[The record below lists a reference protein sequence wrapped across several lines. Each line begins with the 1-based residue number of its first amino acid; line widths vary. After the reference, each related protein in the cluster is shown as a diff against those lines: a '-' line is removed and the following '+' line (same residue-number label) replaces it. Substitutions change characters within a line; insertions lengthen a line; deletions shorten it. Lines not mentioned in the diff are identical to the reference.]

1 MKAFRILSRN
11 IRDSFQS
18 VFRNFSLS
26 LASIS
31 CITITLLVV
40 SISMILSVNVNNF
53 ATLVEKDVTIVT
65 FLDVNISDE
74 KIKVVEQEIK
84 RLSNIESI
92 TFQSKD
98 ELYKMKELIDSL
110 GKYEY
115 DTDEIERT
123 ITLFGYR

>member
-65 FLDVNISDE
+65 FLDANITEE

-84 RLSNIESI
+84 RLNNIE
-92 TFQSKD
+92 
-98 ELYKMKELIDSL
+98 KMCIRD
-110 GKYEY
+110 
-115 DTDEIERT
+115 RH
-123 ITLFGYR
+123 